1 MVLKTDVRVDMG
13 QGLDQGERTNLF
25 KKKNQNNI
33 ILTQFFSKKK
43 LIGFLSGR
51 EST

>member
-25 KKKNQNNI
+25 KKKKSKQHYFDPI
-33 ILTQFFSKKK
+33 FFKKK
-43 LIGFLSGR
+43 S
-51 EST
+51 